1 MKTKLSPKFIVTL
14 MLLSLIGQIAWVVE
28 NMYLNVFIYKMFHAS
43 AADISLMVAAS
54 AVTATLTTVFIGA
67 LSDRLGKRRVF
78 ICGGYILWGISILGF
93 ALLRL
98 DLISAAFPSAVSA
111 ASLGVSLVIVLDCLM
126 TFFGSSANDAAFNAW
141 LTDSTDATNRGTA
154 EGINAMMPLVAILA
168 VFGGFMAFN
177 LDEASSWTYIFA
189 IIGGVVL
196 LVGVLGCFLLRE
208 SAIEPVQQG
217 YLRTVV
223 HGFLPST
230 IKGSPALYGTL
241 ILFVLFNVSIQIF
254 MPYLILYYEV
264 SLQMSNYVLIMAPA
278 IILASVV
285 TALWGKVY
293 DKRGFA
299 SSAWISLFWLVAGY
313 IMLFFF
319 RATVLVF
326 LGSLLMMC
334 GYLSGMAVFGARIR
348 DLTPL
353 GKAGMFQG
361 VRICSQV
368 LLPGVIGP
376 WIGKVVLANADKV
389 INNDGTESFIPN
401 ANIFAA
407 ALIPVVVLAA
417 AMAVGMMR
425 KKVSKE

>member
-1 MKTKLSPKFIVTL
+1 
-14 MLLSLIGQIAWVVE
+14 
-28 NMYLNVFIYKMFHAS
+28 
-43 AADISLMVAAS
+43 
-54 AVTATLTTVFIGA
+54 
-67 LSDRLGKRRVF
+67 
-78 ICGGYILWGISILGF
+78 
-93 ALLRL
+93 
-98 DLISAAFPSAVSA
+98 
-111 ASLGVSLVIVLDCLM
+111 
-126 TFFGSSANDAAFNAW
+126 
-141 LTDSTDATNRGTA
+141 
-154 EGINAMMPLVAILA
+154 MMPLVAILA

-177 LDEASSWTYIFA
+177 LDESSSWTYIFA

-208 SAIEPVQQG
+208 SAIEPVRQG

-230 IKGSPALYGTL
+230 IKGSPTLYGTL

-299 SSAWISLFWLVAGY
+299 SSAWISLFWLAAGY

-425 KKVSKE
+425 KKMSKE